1 MFKNKAAFS
10 PSIAK
15 ISNMLIDNAKE
26 LTIVLQMYSYNC
38 SMTLGSLWNYCRDEI
53 EDIDDN
59 ASQGKSFKHNNVKY
73 I

>member
-15 ISNMLIDNAKE
+15 ISNILIDSAKE
-26 LTIVLQMYSYNC
+26 R

-59 ASQGKSFKHNNVKY
+59 ASQGKSFKHNNGKY

>member
-1 MFKNKAAFS
+1 
-10 PSIAK
+10 
-15 ISNMLIDNAKE
+15 MLIDNAKE

-59 ASQGKSFKHNNVKY
+59 ASQGKSFKHNNGKY